1 MCDIHS
7 DAHLTFGV
15 NRMVRNATRMFKR
28 HNPTLTSWR
37 VKKFVKDI
45 LKTDT
50 KQNTYHNLTHTYEV
64 LQMTTHLLGF
74 VPKGYF
80 TPTEHTLIQVA
91 ALCHDYGHEGTPNHE
106 WDDDSI
112 HNRLNSVSST
122 EICDFLDDYN
132 YRSYNELMHI
142 EMTMEIIANHKT
154 ALFGNY
160 SDRAFKKVITKLILS
175 TDLDVHD
182 KYMDTYIKN
191 SGKIGVMILIIKL
204 ADVSHILQPFH
215 VHLQWVY
222 RIKNETKSDEMDIQR
237 LAHDTMWFAN
247 TFVTPMLTQFVK
259 QFPSAKCMFE
269 RLEINME
276 IWKEYS

>member
-1 MCDIHS
+1 
-7 DAHLTFGV
+7 
-15 NRMVRNATRMFKR
+15 
-28 HNPTLTSWR
+28 
-37 VKKFVKDI
+37 
-45 LKTDT
+45 
-50 KQNTYHNLTHTYEV
+50 
-64 LQMTTHLLGF
+64 MTTHLLGF
-74 VPKGYF
+74 VPKSYS
-80 TPTEHTLIQVA
+80 TPTERTLVQVA
-91 ALCHDYGHEGTPNHE
+91 ALCHDYGHNGISNSE

-142 EMTMEIIANHKT
+142 EMTMEIIANHKKT
-154 ALFGNY
+154 LFGNY
-160 SDRAFKKVITKLILS
+160 SDRALKTVITKLILS

-182 KYMDTYIKN
+182 KYMDTYIKK

-204 ADVSHILQPFH
+204 ADVSHILRPFH

-269 RLEINME
+269 RLEINMK
-276 IWKEYS
+276 IWKAYS